1 MGVHPAWPIP
11 ISIEEKLAL
20 GELVAIQGQIE
31 HMMRLALDYS
41 TYGGNRERKN
51 GGEPIYPYVSIRA
64 APLGL
69 AVGTWITTLRK
80 RLKRSDLLNAAEAL
94 AARIKDHVE
103 TRNAFI
109 HGTYAHFP
117 HHEGRPTGIIFD
129 VREEMRGVPGPVMAF
144 RAKDWDL
151 RPAAA
156 ILDARDVA
164 AILSTDI
171 RRFKDSIET
180 ADHH

>member
-1 MGVHPAWPIP
+1 MAEQPAWPIP
-11 ISIEEKLAL
+11 LSMEEKLAL

-41 TYGGNRERKN
+41 TYGGNKERKN
-51 GGEPIYPYVSIRA
+51 GGEPIYPYVNLRA
-64 APLGL
+64 ASLGL

-80 RLKRSDLLNAAEAL
+80 RLKRPDLLDAAEAL
-94 AARIKDHVE
+94 AVRIKDHVE

-109 HGTYAHFP
+109 HGAYAHFP
-117 HHEGRPTGIIFD
+117 HQDGRPSGMLFD

-156 ILDARDVA
+156 ILAARNEA
-164 AILSTDI
+164 AILSTDV
-171 RRFKDSIET
+171 RQFMDSIQT